1 MRDATSLIGKFI
13 NLKQDVPYIIDNFQF
28 SCKGE
33 LYVTLRKPDNNT
45 VNWRYE
51 ELLPYLKQN
60 FPNECQ

>member
-1 MRDATSLIGKFI
+1 MRDATNLIGKFI
-13 NLKQDVPYIIDNFQF
+13 DIKQDEPYIIDNFQF

-33 LYVTLRKPDNNT
+33 LYVTLRKSNNTT

-51 ELLPYLKQN
+51 ELLPYLKKN